1 MAKTIL
7 SASKIKTLKSCSW
20 LFWAKYKLMVPDTT
34 NSGALIGS
42 IAHCIFECL
51 GKPRHQKHY
60 DIIIKKSNCFA
71 SKVVK
76 RLILKHAKRDNV
88 DSKEQIVL
96 IKSMILNGLKHD
108 FHGQTLGEP
117 IESIS
122 EFEFDIHH
130 KEEDDEFK
138 LKGFIDKLF
147 IYKNLAL
154 VRDYKSNKK
163 AFAGKEASENIQD
176 YLYTLAVKKLFPHV
190 KEIKMEFV
198 FIKDGVL
205 DGSEENLDGIAMIM
219 APKSHYEMVGF
230 ASELTEIQRYA
241 DSFNEKT
248 ALSNLAAKQPFPK
261 DGSFSGP
268 LLCGFAK
275 FPGQIKKDG
284 NPMWHCSM
292 KFPIDFYSLYDEK
305 GEIIKSSFEKSDLIK
320 IKKDNQSI
328 KNNHYGGCP
337 CFNKK

>member
-1 MAKTIL
+1 VAKTIL

-20 LFWAKYKLMVPDTT
+20 LFWAKYKLLVPDTT

-42 IAHCIFECL
+42 IAHCVFECL
-51 GKPRHQKHY
+51 GKSRHHKHY
-60 DIIIKKSNCFA
+60 DIIIKKNNCFA
-71 SKVVK
+71 SKAIK
-76 RLILKHAKRDNV
+76 RLVLKHAKRDNV
-88 DSKEQIVL
+88 DSKEQITL

-108 FHGQTLGEP
+108 FHGQTLGDP

-130 KEEDDEFK
+130 KEESDEFK

-147 IYKNLAL
+147 IYKQIAL
-154 VRDYKSNKK
+154 VRDFKSNKK

-176 YLYTLAVKKLFPHV
+176 YLYTLAVKKLFPHI

-219 APKSHYEMVGF
+219 APKSHHEMVGF
-230 ASELTEIQRYA
+230 ASELTEIQKYA
-241 DSFNEKT
+241 DNFNEKT
-248 ALSNLAAKQPFPK
+248 ALSNLAAKAPFPK

-275 FPGQIKKDG
+275 YPGQIKKDG
-284 NPMWHCSM
+284 SPMWHCSM
-292 KFPIDFYSLYDEK
+292 KFAMDFFSLYNEK
-305 GEIIKSSFEKSDLIK
+305 GEVVKSAFTEEELIK
-320 IKKDNQSI
+320 LKKENFVIKKQ
-328 KNNHYGGCP
+328 KYKGCP
-337 CFNKK
+337 AFCS